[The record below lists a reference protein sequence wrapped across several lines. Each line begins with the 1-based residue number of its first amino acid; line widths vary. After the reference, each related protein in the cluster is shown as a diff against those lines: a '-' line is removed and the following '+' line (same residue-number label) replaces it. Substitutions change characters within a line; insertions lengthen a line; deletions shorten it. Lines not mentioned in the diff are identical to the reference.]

1 VRAVIQRRLSMVSP
15 AAQALAQTAAVIG
28 REFTFDVL
36 SRASGQDEAG
46 VVLGLDELWRRQLV
60 REQGVDAYD
69 FSHDKIRAAT
79 YDGVSP
85 MCRRSLHLSVAA
97 AIETLHGGDL
107 DPVSGQI
114 AVHYELAGRLQQA
127 IGFYRRAATA
137 AQRIYANAEAVQ
149 IYRHLLEGVL
159 RSGLSLA
166 ERCDLMLA
174 LGEVWRVT
182 GQWAGAEAINREAL
196 QAAEVLD
203 DVVLQ
208 ARAQCALAD
217 VLRLQG
223 HYDSA
228 LAWLAKAQDGF
239 ERADHQA
246 GLSRTL
252 WTMGEIY
259 WYQGDNERALTALNR
274 QLDIST
280 QIGDQRGACEA
291 LGTLGMI
298 HWSQGDLDQSQDYC
312 ERSIALA
319 KAIGHR
325 QALGHAANI
334 LGNIGS
340 ARHSYDFAFKWG
352 QIFYEIVREVGDR
365 QGLAW
370 ALNSFAVD
378 LNRQGDFQR
387 ALAYDV
393 LVLPI
398 LSEIGDKWSMSIGIH
413 NLGRILRWLDDDR
426 HAEELYRLA
435 IRLGS
440 KLGIPGLLAD
450 MEHDL
455 TELLLEQHRLDEADA
470 VFREA
475 QASAV
480 SVKANQLGG
489 NDVHFNLSV
498 LGVRLRHAQGRL
510 TQSQAVAEF
519 ERLLSIWIS
528 PEQQAE
534 LHWRAWQTDSS
545 LESHRLAAAKQL
557 CALATSTSAILF
569 RQRYHE
575 LTGEWLPA
583 PVLPPD
589 LPDVV
594 LQIPVNV
601 ESLMAEVR
609 ATAAGLLAH
618 SS

>member
-1 VRAVIQRRLSMVSP
+1 MLSP
-15 AAQALAQTAAVIG
+15 AAQALTQTAAVIG
-28 REFTFDVL
+28 REFTFDL
-36 SRASGQDEAG
+36 LCRASGQGEAS
-46 VVLGLDELWRRQLV
+46 VVQSLDELWRRQLV
-60 REQGVDAYD
+60 REQGIDAYD
-69 FSHDKIRAAT
+69 FSHDKIRTVT

-85 MCRRSLHLSVAA
+85 MRGRSLHLSVAT
-97 AIETLHGGDL
+97 AIEALHCGDL

-114 AVHYELAGRLQQA
+114 AVHYELAGRPQQA

-149 IYRHLLEGVL
+149 LYRHLLEGEL
-159 RSGLSLA
+159 RSGLPLA

-182 GQWAGAEAINREAL
+182 GNWARAEAINREAL
-196 QAAEVLD
+196 QTAEVLD

-228 LAWLAKAQDGF
+228 LAWLVKAQDGF
-239 ERADHQA
+239 EQADHQA

-252 WTMGEIY
+252 WTMSEIY

-325 QALGHAANI
+325 QALGHAASI

-340 ARHSYDFAFKWG
+340 ARHSYDLAFKWG

-378 LNRQGDFQR
+378 LGRQGDFQR

-398 LSEIGDKWSMSIGIH
+398 LSEMGDKWSMSIGIH
-413 NLGRILRWLDDDR
+413 NLGRILRRLDDDR
-426 HAEELYRLA
+426 HAEELFRLA

-470 VFREA
+470 VFRKA

-480 SVKANQLGG
+480 SVKGNHLGG
-489 NDVHFNLSV
+489 NDVRFNLSV
-498 LGVRLRHAQGRL
+498 LGVRLRHAQGYL

-534 LHWRAWQTDSS
+534 LDWRAWQTDSS
-545 LESHRLAAAKQL
+545 LECHRLAAAKQFY
-557 CALATSTSAILF
+557 ALATSASAFLF

-583 PVLPPD
+583 PVPLPD
-589 LPDVV
+589 LPDAV